1 MLSIHDGLTGVFNHA
16 YVIGAL
22 ESEVERAKRYNA
34 TFSIILL
41 DIDNFKAVN
50 DSRGHLAGDA
60 VLRSL
65 AQLIVKSLRAI
76 DLVGRYGGEEFL
88 VILPETD
95 LEKAYVVGEKLRKT
109 IETENF
115 PYNDNT
121 IQLTVSLGIASYHN
135 IKSTQ
140 DFIKIADDNLY
151 RAKAEGKNRIYYEQ

>member
-1 MLSIHDGLTGVFNHA
+1 M
-16 YVIGAL
+16 
-22 ESEVERAKRYNA
+22 
-34 TFSIILL
+34 
-41 DIDNFKAVN
+41 
-50 DSRGHLAGDA
+50 
-60 VLRSL
+60 
-65 AQLIVKSLRAI
+65 
-76 DLVGRYGGEEFL
+76 
-88 VILPETD
+88 
-95 LEKAYVVGEKLRKT
+95 EKAYVVGEKLRKT